1 MALPLVAAG
10 VQVLKSKAVKKVGSW
25 LKGRLFG
32 SSGKRSSS
40 TAREIGNDAITYAGD
55 QIITRMTGR
64 PLGMPLGPPTGSFGA
79 QDPRPREG
87 AIGRTISRILPGGL
101 TGYEG
106 TPVEGTERDRYG
118 RAIAYHADSREQ
130 YYAPRGYV
138 LVPNFDDPE
147 GPPIAMLR
155 AAAIAMGLWRARP
168 KPPISGYDARA
179 IRRAHSVKK
188 RVAKLAKKV
197 ARC

>member
-1 MALPLVAAG
+1 VNPILLGAAAKGAKKAAG
-10 VQVLKSKAVKKVGSW
+10 W
-25 LKGRLFG
+25 LGRRLFG
-32 SSGKRSSS
+32 SRGG
-40 TAREIGNDAITYAGD
+40 ARRGAGNDIIRVVGNDAITYGAEGLT
-55 QIITRMTGR
+55 QRMTGR
-64 PLGMPLGPPTGSFGA
+64 AGGTPFGPPTGSFGF

-101 TGYEG
+101 TGHELM
-106 TPVEGTERDRYG
+106 PVEGTERDKYG
-118 RAIAYHADSREQ
+118 RAIALHADTREQ
-130 YYAPRGYV
+130 FVAPRGYV
-138 LVPNFDDPE
+138 LVPNFEDPE

-155 AAAIAMGLWRARP
+155 GAAIAMGLWRARP

-179 IRRAHSVKK
+179 IRRAHAVKK

>member
-1 MALPLVAAG
+1 MAYPVVAAAVG
-10 VQVLKSKAVKKVGSW
+10 IVRSKAVKKVGSW

-32 SSGKRSSS
+32 SGGRRSSS
-40 TAREIGNDAITYAGD
+40 TAREIGNDAIAYAGD

-64 PLGMPLGPPTGSFGA
+64 PSGTPFGPPTGSFGV

-106 TPVEGTERDRYG
+106 TAVEGTERDKYG

-130 YYAPRGYV
+130 YFAPRGYV

-155 AAAIAMGLWRARP
+155 GAAIAMGLWRARP

-179 IRRAHSVKK
+179 IRRASRVKK